1 MAMGFFVVLLV
12 LIVALAVAAYFA
24 MRNPQIRAKVEQNKC
39 YQDAMKAVQ
48 NNKFY
53 QDAVKKVDG
62 VLHAEKPKTEQVT
75 EPKPT
80 PVCSAPV
87 GSLPEVF
94 RIEPS
99 AAT

>member
-1 MAMGFFVVLLV
+1 MVEQRDVVGQYVVGYLRHKGLPD
-12 LIVALAVAAYFA
+12 VALQCV
-24 MRNPQIRAKVEQNKC
+24 RNPQIRAKVEQNKC

-48 NNKFY
+48 GNKFI

-80 PVCSAPV
+80 PVCSAP
-87 GSLPEVF
+87 GRP
-94 RIEPS
+94 P
-99 AAT
+99 